1 MAEAE
6 AAGQIPETRS
16 VVSCH
21 SGSAGRDARETS
33 TGRLCQQQMD
43 RRPRV
48 TTKRMQKKTQKSN
61 SPVPVPV
68 ESVIHTVRGRKVIV
82 DTYLARIYDVEIR
95 RLNEQVKRNADR
107 FPDDFMFRLTPDE
120 SEKLRRLRS
129 QNATLKRGQHR
140 KYPPYAFTEHGALMA
155 ANILELQMQTEGLIN
170 EVVEI

>member
-1 MAEAE
+1 M
-6 AAGQIPETRS
+6 
-16 VVSCH
+16 
-21 SGSAGRDARETS
+21 
-33 TGRLCQQQMD
+33 
-43 RRPRV
+43 
-48 TTKRMQKKTQKSN
+48 TKQSN
-61 SPVPVPV
+61 STVPVPV
-68 ESVIHTVRGRKVIV
+68 ESVIHTVRGHKVIL
-82 DTYLARIYDVEIR
+82 DTDLARIYGVEIR

-129 QNATLKRGQHR
+129 QNATLTGQHR